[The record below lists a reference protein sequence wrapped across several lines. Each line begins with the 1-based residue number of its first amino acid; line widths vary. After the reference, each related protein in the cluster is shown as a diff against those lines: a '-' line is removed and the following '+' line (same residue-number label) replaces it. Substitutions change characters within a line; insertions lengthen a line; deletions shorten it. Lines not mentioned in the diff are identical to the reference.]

1 MNIVYGPAGLLSH
14 DWSLVHG
21 PAGLL
26 SHDWFLVRS
35 PAGLLSHD
43 WFLVHGH
50 AGLLS
55 HDWFLV
61 HGPADVYDGNGG
73 SMETAEARATE
84 SGSSRIDQEQH
95 RPGSKHGRFKRT
107 RPDDCAT

>member
-95 RPGSKHGRFKRT
+95 RPGSKHGRFTRN